1 MKDIRILIAD
11 DDKEIRNLLKIYL
24 ERELYMVDTA
34 INGDEALQL
43 FNQNNYNLVILD
55 LMMPKVDGIEVCRKL
70 RDKTNVPI
78 LMLTAKD
85 HEVDK
90 ILGLSI
96 GADDYITK
104 PFSIH
109 EVIARVKALMRRFLV
124 LGSDANIQKKTT
136 LTFKGLLID
145 LNTYTVHTNKEEI
158 NLTGK
163 ELELLKFFTSN
174 PGQVF
179 TKTQLFRNVW
189 DDNYIE
195 DDNTVMVH
203 IRKLRKK
210 IEIDPSNPKFIQTVW
225 GIGYKFVG
233 ESLKIDK
240 ILFLISLQLIIY
252 GLLNIQMDPKV
263 KISLF
268 ITLILITMYLF
279 FSRIQ
284 FIQHRKSIDTKLSR
298 VLKGNLQAR
307 LFTSNDRSLHNIV
320 FSINE
325 LIAELE
331 KVRIEAKRSEES
343 RKKLLSSISH
353 DIRTPLTSII
363 GYIDAL
369 KDEVAA
375 SEIEKQEYLKILH
388 MKSNNLKHLVDEI
401 FNMAKLDANEFP
413 LKEEE
418 LDFSEVTREVL
429 IEFLPELS
437 KHNIELQILI
447 PESTFP
453 IMADQLSLIRII
465 GNLMKN
471 AIYYGKDGKTVGVE
485 LLETDT
491 EYELLIWDKGPGI
504 PKHDLQNIF
513 ERMYRSE
520 QSRNSSFGG
529 SGLGLSISK
538 ALVEKNGGHIWVESN
553 PWERT
558 TFGFSI
564 PKHNTFKK

>member
-34 INGDEALQL
+34 LNGEEALHL

-55 LMMPKVDGIEVCRKL
+55 LMMPKIDGIEVCKKL

-124 LGSDANIQKKTT
+124 LGSNNTAQEKTT
-136 LTFKGLLID
+136 LSFKGLTIN

-158 NLTGK
+158 SLTGK

-210 IEIDPSNPKFIQTVW
+210 IEIDPSNPKFIQTIW

-233 ESLKIDK
+233 E
-240 ILFLISLQLIIY
+240 
-252 GLLNIQMDPKV
+252 
-263 KISLF
+263 
-268 ITLILITMYLF
+268 
-279 FSRIQ
+279 
-284 FIQHRKSIDTKLSR
+284 KLE
-298 VLKGNLQAR
+298 
-307 LFTSNDRSLHNIV
+307 D
-320 FSINE
+320 
-325 LIAELE
+325 
-331 KVRIEAKRSEES
+331 
-343 RKKLLSSISH
+343 
-353 DIRTPLTSII
+353 
-363 GYIDAL
+363 
-369 KDEVAA
+369 
-375 SEIEKQEYLKILH
+375 
-388 MKSNNLKHLVDEI
+388 
-401 FNMAKLDANEFP
+401 
-413 LKEEE
+413 
-418 LDFSEVTREVL
+418 
-429 IEFLPELS
+429 
-437 KHNIELQILI
+437 
-447 PESTFP
+447 
-453 IMADQLSLIRII
+453 
-465 GNLMKN
+465 
-471 AIYYGKDGKTVGVE
+471 
-485 LLETDT
+485 
-491 EYELLIWDKGPGI
+491 
-504 PKHDLQNIF
+504 
-513 ERMYRSE
+513 
-520 QSRNSSFGG
+520 
-529 SGLGLSISK
+529 
-538 ALVEKNGGHIWVESN
+538 
-553 PWERT
+553 
-558 TFGFSI
+558 
-564 PKHNTFKK
+564 

>member
-1 MKDIRILIAD
+1 MNSQLNTCRPFPPIKLAD

-109 EVIARVKALMRRFLV
+109 EVVARVKALMRRFLV
-124 LGSDANIQKKTT
+124 LGSNINIQEKTT
-136 LTFKGLLID
+136 LTFKGLTIN

-158 NLTGK
+158 SLTGK

-210 IEIDPSNPKFIQTVW
+210 IENDPSNPKFIQTVW

-233 ESLKIDK
+233 E
-240 ILFLISLQLIIY
+240 
-252 GLLNIQMDPKV
+252 
-263 KISLF
+263 
-268 ITLILITMYLF
+268 
-279 FSRIQ
+279 
-284 FIQHRKSIDTKLSR
+284 KLE
-298 VLKGNLQAR
+298 
-307 LFTSNDRSLHNIV
+307 D
-320 FSINE
+320 
-325 LIAELE
+325 
-331 KVRIEAKRSEES
+331 
-343 RKKLLSSISH
+343 
-353 DIRTPLTSII
+353 
-363 GYIDAL
+363 
-369 KDEVAA
+369 
-375 SEIEKQEYLKILH
+375 
-388 MKSNNLKHLVDEI
+388 
-401 FNMAKLDANEFP
+401 
-413 LKEEE
+413 
-418 LDFSEVTREVL
+418 
-429 IEFLPELS
+429 
-437 KHNIELQILI
+437 
-447 PESTFP
+447 
-453 IMADQLSLIRII
+453 
-465 GNLMKN
+465 
-471 AIYYGKDGKTVGVE
+471 
-485 LLETDT
+485 
-491 EYELLIWDKGPGI
+491 
-504 PKHDLQNIF
+504 
-513 ERMYRSE
+513 
-520 QSRNSSFGG
+520 
-529 SGLGLSISK
+529 
-538 ALVEKNGGHIWVESN
+538 
-553 PWERT
+553 
-558 TFGFSI
+558 
-564 PKHNTFKK
+564 

>member
-109 EVIARVKALMRRFLV
+109 EVVARVKALMRRFLV
-124 LGSDANIQKKTT
+124 LGSNINVQEKTT
-136 LTFKGLLID
+136 LTFKGLTIN
-145 LNTYTVHTNKEEI
+145 LNTYTVHTNTEEI
-158 NLTGK
+158 SLTGK

-210 IEIDPSNPKFIQTVW
+210 IENDPSNPKFIQTVW

-233 ESLKIDK
+233 E
-240 ILFLISLQLIIY
+240 
-252 GLLNIQMDPKV
+252 M
-263 KISLF
+263 
-268 ITLILITMYLF
+268 
-279 FSRIQ
+279 
-284 FIQHRKSIDTKLSR
+284 
-298 VLKGNLQAR
+298 
-307 LFTSNDRSLHNIV
+307 
-320 FSINE
+320 
-325 LIAELE
+325 LE
-331 KVRIEAKRSEES
+331 
-343 RKKLLSSISH
+343 
-353 DIRTPLTSII
+353 D
-363 GYIDAL
+363 
-369 KDEVAA
+369 
-375 SEIEKQEYLKILH
+375 
-388 MKSNNLKHLVDEI
+388 
-401 FNMAKLDANEFP
+401 
-413 LKEEE
+413 
-418 LDFSEVTREVL
+418 
-429 IEFLPELS
+429 
-437 KHNIELQILI
+437 
-447 PESTFP
+447 
-453 IMADQLSLIRII
+453 
-465 GNLMKN
+465 
-471 AIYYGKDGKTVGVE
+471 
-485 LLETDT
+485 
-491 EYELLIWDKGPGI
+491 
-504 PKHDLQNIF
+504 
-513 ERMYRSE
+513 
-520 QSRNSSFGG
+520 
-529 SGLGLSISK
+529 
-538 ALVEKNGGHIWVESN
+538 
-553 PWERT
+553 
-558 TFGFSI
+558 
-564 PKHNTFKK
+564 

>member
-55 LMMPKVDGIEVCRKL
+55 IMMPKVDGIEVCRKL
-70 RDKTNVPI
+70 RDKANVPI

-109 EVIARVKALMRRFLV
+109 EVVARVKALMRRFLV
-124 LGSDANIQKKTT
+124 LGSNNTVQEKTT
-136 LTFKGLLID
+136 LAFKGLTIN

-210 IEIDPSNPKFIQTVW
+210 IEIDPSNPKFIQTIW

-233 ESLKIDK
+233 E
-240 ILFLISLQLIIY
+240 
-252 GLLNIQMDPKV
+252 
-263 KISLF
+263 
-268 ITLILITMYLF
+268 
-279 FSRIQ
+279 
-284 FIQHRKSIDTKLSR
+284 KLE
-298 VLKGNLQAR
+298 
-307 LFTSNDRSLHNIV
+307 D
-320 FSINE
+320 
-325 LIAELE
+325 
-331 KVRIEAKRSEES
+331 
-343 RKKLLSSISH
+343 
-353 DIRTPLTSII
+353 
-363 GYIDAL
+363 
-369 KDEVAA
+369 
-375 SEIEKQEYLKILH
+375 
-388 MKSNNLKHLVDEI
+388 
-401 FNMAKLDANEFP
+401 
-413 LKEEE
+413 
-418 LDFSEVTREVL
+418 
-429 IEFLPELS
+429 
-437 KHNIELQILI
+437 
-447 PESTFP
+447 
-453 IMADQLSLIRII
+453 
-465 GNLMKN
+465 
-471 AIYYGKDGKTVGVE
+471 
-485 LLETDT
+485 
-491 EYELLIWDKGPGI
+491 
-504 PKHDLQNIF
+504 
-513 ERMYRSE
+513 
-520 QSRNSSFGG
+520 
-529 SGLGLSISK
+529 
-538 ALVEKNGGHIWVESN
+538 
-553 PWERT
+553 
-558 TFGFSI
+558 
-564 PKHNTFKK
+564 

>member
-24 ERELYMVDTA
+24 ERELYMVDTV

-109 EVIARVKALMRRFLV
+109 EVVARVKALMRRFLV
-124 LGSDANIQKKTT
+124 LGSNINVQGTTT
-136 LTFKGLLID
+136 LAFKGLTIG

-158 NLTGK
+158 SLTGK

-210 IEIDPSNPKFIQTVW
+210 IEIDPSNPKFIQTIW

-233 ESLKIDK
+233 EKIED
-240 ILFLISLQLIIY
+240 
-252 GLLNIQMDPKV
+252 
-263 KISLF
+263 
-268 ITLILITMYLF
+268 
-279 FSRIQ
+279 
-284 FIQHRKSIDTKLSR
+284 
-298 VLKGNLQAR
+298 
-307 LFTSNDRSLHNIV
+307 
-320 FSINE
+320 
-325 LIAELE
+325 
-331 KVRIEAKRSEES
+331 
-343 RKKLLSSISH
+343 
-353 DIRTPLTSII
+353 
-363 GYIDAL
+363 
-369 KDEVAA
+369 
-375 SEIEKQEYLKILH
+375 
-388 MKSNNLKHLVDEI
+388 
-401 FNMAKLDANEFP
+401 
-413 LKEEE
+413 
-418 LDFSEVTREVL
+418 
-429 IEFLPELS
+429 
-437 KHNIELQILI
+437 
-447 PESTFP
+447 
-453 IMADQLSLIRII
+453 
-465 GNLMKN
+465 
-471 AIYYGKDGKTVGVE
+471 
-485 LLETDT
+485 
-491 EYELLIWDKGPGI
+491 
-504 PKHDLQNIF
+504 
-513 ERMYRSE
+513 
-520 QSRNSSFGG
+520 
-529 SGLGLSISK
+529 
-538 ALVEKNGGHIWVESN
+538 
-553 PWERT
+553 
-558 TFGFSI
+558 
-564 PKHNTFKK
+564 

>member
-55 LMMPKVDGIEVCRKL
+55 IMMPKVDGIEVCRKL

-109 EVIARVKALMRRFLV
+109 EVVARVKALMRRFLV
-124 LGSDANIQKKTT
+124 LGSNNTVQEKTT
-136 LTFKGLLID
+136 LAFKGLTIN

-195 DDNTVMVH
+195 DENTVMVH

-210 IEIDPSNPKFIQTVW
+210 IEIDPSNPKFIQTIW

-233 ESLKIDK
+233 E
-240 ILFLISLQLIIY
+240 
-252 GLLNIQMDPKV
+252 
-263 KISLF
+263 
-268 ITLILITMYLF
+268 
-279 FSRIQ
+279 
-284 FIQHRKSIDTKLSR
+284 KLE
-298 VLKGNLQAR
+298 
-307 LFTSNDRSLHNIV
+307 D
-320 FSINE
+320 
-325 LIAELE
+325 
-331 KVRIEAKRSEES
+331 
-343 RKKLLSSISH
+343 
-353 DIRTPLTSII
+353 
-363 GYIDAL
+363 
-369 KDEVAA
+369 
-375 SEIEKQEYLKILH
+375 
-388 MKSNNLKHLVDEI
+388 
-401 FNMAKLDANEFP
+401 
-413 LKEEE
+413 
-418 LDFSEVTREVL
+418 
-429 IEFLPELS
+429 
-437 KHNIELQILI
+437 
-447 PESTFP
+447 
-453 IMADQLSLIRII
+453 
-465 GNLMKN
+465 
-471 AIYYGKDGKTVGVE
+471 
-485 LLETDT
+485 
-491 EYELLIWDKGPGI
+491 
-504 PKHDLQNIF
+504 
-513 ERMYRSE
+513 
-520 QSRNSSFGG
+520 
-529 SGLGLSISK
+529 
-538 ALVEKNGGHIWVESN
+538 
-553 PWERT
+553 
-558 TFGFSI
+558 
-564 PKHNTFKK
+564 

>member
-55 LMMPKVDGIEVCRKL
+55 IMMPKVNGIEVCRKL

-109 EVIARVKALMRRFLV
+109 EVVARVKALMRRFLI
-124 LGSDANIQKKTT
+124 LGSNNTFQEKTT
-136 LTFKGLLID
+136 LAFKGLTIN

-210 IEIDPSNPKFIQTVW
+210 IEIDPSNPKFIQTIW

-233 ESLKIDK
+233 E
-240 ILFLISLQLIIY
+240 
-252 GLLNIQMDPKV
+252 
-263 KISLF
+263 
-268 ITLILITMYLF
+268 
-279 FSRIQ
+279 
-284 FIQHRKSIDTKLSR
+284 KLE
-298 VLKGNLQAR
+298 
-307 LFTSNDRSLHNIV
+307 D
-320 FSINE
+320 
-325 LIAELE
+325 
-331 KVRIEAKRSEES
+331 
-343 RKKLLSSISH
+343 
-353 DIRTPLTSII
+353 
-363 GYIDAL
+363 
-369 KDEVAA
+369 
-375 SEIEKQEYLKILH
+375 
-388 MKSNNLKHLVDEI
+388 
-401 FNMAKLDANEFP
+401 
-413 LKEEE
+413 
-418 LDFSEVTREVL
+418 
-429 IEFLPELS
+429 
-437 KHNIELQILI
+437 
-447 PESTFP
+447 
-453 IMADQLSLIRII
+453 
-465 GNLMKN
+465 
-471 AIYYGKDGKTVGVE
+471 
-485 LLETDT
+485 
-491 EYELLIWDKGPGI
+491 
-504 PKHDLQNIF
+504 
-513 ERMYRSE
+513 
-520 QSRNSSFGG
+520 
-529 SGLGLSISK
+529 
-538 ALVEKNGGHIWVESN
+538 
-553 PWERT
+553 
-558 TFGFSI
+558 
-564 PKHNTFKK
+564 